1 MIRKNILF
9 YFTLAVSAIFICQ
22 LIILQLFKS
31 EYSKRSLSNATLE
44 QTVYPPRGLIYDR
57 NGKLWVSNKP
67 AYDLMVI
74 PENLRQFDTLELTQN
89 LKISK
94 KELIEKIGNAEEFS
108 KKLPSIIERQL
119 SLSEISIFQEKM
131 WKFPGFYFQKKNN

>member
-9 YFTLAVSAIFICQ
+9 YFSLAVSAIFICQ
-22 LIILQLFKS
+22 LIILQLFKP

-67 AYDLMVI
+67 AYDLMVV
-74 PENLRQFDTLELTQN
+74 PENLRQLNFA
-89 LKISK
+89 I
-94 KELIEKIGNAEEFS
+94 
-108 KKLPSIIERQL
+108 
-119 SLSEISIFQEKM
+119 
-131 WKFPGFYFQKKNN
+131 